1 MCRCRTSLIRGTKKG
16 HGKISWPN
24 PIGKHIQ
31 VLQQN
36 QGYFCRACG
45 EAARRFMTQHVTS
58 HRPITALRRDYS
70 ITSSARTSSDDG
82 TSRPSA
88 FAVLRLITSSNV
100 AGCMTGRSAAFVPF
114 RIRLA

>member
-36 QGYFCRACG
+36 PCDNCRAG
-45 EAARRFMTQHVTS
+45 
-58 HRPITALRRDYS
+58 RPPSVPLRAKLADWSVIFVADLVAL
-70 ITSSARTSSDDG
+70 
-82 TSRPSA
+82 
-88 FAVLRLITSSNV
+88 LQKQLITHV
-100 AGCMTGRSAAFVPF
+100 
-114 RIRLA
+114 